1 MLGSKIDSIEAVLGG
16 DINDSFKIEAKG
28 QVLFV
33 KQNQIS
39 GLSGLLEKEVVG
51 LELLR
56 THFHFKIPEVILCNS
71 DEKTQVLVIEWIEQS
86 QPTKKFWEIFGHQLA
101 EMHSETRGSFGLNH
115 NNYIGTIPQC
125 SAEMS
130 NWKNFLVECR
140 LQPLIMLARD
150 SGVISD
156 TELRLLE
163 GSFNCIE
170 TGYPQEPPSLVHGDL
185 WSGNYL
191 VHSTGVPVLIDPA
204 VYYGHRFM
212 DLAMMHLFGGFHS
225 RLFDAYAETYAFNS
239 GWRKDLKHAK
249 LVPLLVHLVLFGRGY
264 WSELESIIKR
274 FV

>member
-1 MLGSKIDSIEAVLGG
+1 LLGSKIDSIEAVLGG

-56 THFHFKIPEVILCNS
+56 T
-71 DEKTQVLVIEWIEQS
+71 
-86 QPTKKFWEIFGHQLA
+86 LA

-125 SAEMS
+125 SAERS